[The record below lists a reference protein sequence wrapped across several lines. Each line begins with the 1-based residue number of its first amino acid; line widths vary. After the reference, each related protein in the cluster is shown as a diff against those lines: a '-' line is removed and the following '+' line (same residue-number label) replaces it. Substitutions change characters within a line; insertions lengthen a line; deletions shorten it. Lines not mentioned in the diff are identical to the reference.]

1 MKAAIGVT
9 LALALGAG
17 CGSDGGAGPDAGDS
31 DASVDAG
38 ADAGPGYEEA
48 DWLFEPDRLLA
59 IDIELTAA
67 DWDSIR
73 FQSRNIL
80 GILGE
85 TCGLQ
90 PAGSPFTYVEG
101 TVTIEGETIAQV
113 GIRKKGFLGS
123 LDEDK
128 PSLKL
133 DFAEYVPGQRFSGLK
148 KMTLNND
155 VQDPSHMD
163 QCLGYGLFRAAGVP
177 APRCN
182 YARVSVNGV
191 PLGIYTHVEGATKP
205 MLSRHFADDG
215 GNLYEG
221 TLSDFRDG
229 WMDTFERKTNEA
241 DLDRSDL
248 QAIYD
253 ALALTDDAA
262 MLAALEAVVD
272 LDAFFSFWAIETM
285 TTHWDGYAGNN
296 NNFFLYGDPTTG
308 RMTFMPWGTDQL
320 FGPGTSLDPGMTRS
334 VMTERLFLHDP
345 SRARYLTRYGAILDE
360 VWDDEALLLEI
371 DRVETLIAGA
381 IPADETQAW
390 QDAVAELRTTL
401 TGREQLL
408 RTALGTTGP
417 SDVDPVAG
425 PLCFDEI
432 GTLSASFTVAYANG
446 SNTVTL
452 EIDAFGSPVPLSNL
466 AVYAGPSEDV
476 PYQSVLYVTADTS
489 NSRSVVLFIA
499 MPDHRVVPGTID
511 LTDTGIEA
519 ALVVFPPGGGDPE
532 AIYFLDGDLT
542 LSSGTATPGST
553 WQGSVTATLWDPP
566 FF

>member
-1 MKAAIGVT
+1 MNVVIGVT
-9 LALALGAG
+9 LALALGTG
-17 CGSDGGAGPDAGDS
+17 CGSDGAAEPDAGEVE
-31 DASVDAG
+31 VDAG
-38 ADAGPGYEEA
+38 VDAGPGYEAA

-59 IDIELTAA
+59 IDIELSAA
-67 DWDSIR
+67 DWDTMR
-73 FQSRNIL
+73 FQSRSIL

-85 TCGLQ
+85 GCGLQ
-90 PAGSPFTYVEG
+90 PAGSPFTYVPG
-101 TVTIEGETIAQV
+101 TVTIEGQTITQV

-123 LDEDK
+123 LDDDK
-128 PSLKL
+128 PSIKL
-133 DFAEYVPGQRFSGLK
+133 DFAEYVSGQRFSGLK

-155 VQDPSHMD
+155 IQDPSHMD
-163 QCLGYGLFRAAGVP
+163 QCLGYELFRAAGVP

-191 PLGIYTHVEGATKP
+191 PLGIYTHVEGVGKP
-205 MLSRHFADDG
+205 MLSRHFADTG

-229 WMDTFERKTNEA
+229 WMGTFERKTNEA

-262 MLAALEAVVD
+262 MLAALEAVID
-272 LDAFFSFWAIETM
+272 LDAFFSFWAVETM

-296 NNFFLYGDPTTG
+296 NNFFLYGDPSTG

-320 FGPGTSLDPGMTRS
+320 FGPDTSLDPGLTRS
-334 VMTERLFLHDP
+334 VLTERLFLHGP
-345 SRARYLTRYGAILDE
+345 SRARYLTRYGQILDD
-360 VWDDEALLLEI
+360 VWDDDALLQEI
-371 DRVETLIAGA
+371 DRVESLIASS
-381 IPADETQAW
+381 IPADETQVW
-390 QDAVAELRTTL
+390 QDALAELRATL

-417 SDVDPVAG
+417 GDVDPVSG

-432 GTLSASFTVAYANG
+432 GTLDATFTVVYENG
-446 SNTVTL
+446 STTVTL
-452 EIDAFGSPVPLSNL
+452 AIDAFGSPVPLSNL
-466 AVYAGPSEDV
+466 AVYAGPSNDV

-489 NSRSVVLFIA
+489 NSRSVVLFVA
-499 MPDHRVVPGTID
+499 MPDDRVLPGTVVLGD
-511 LTDTGIEA
+511 AGIEA

-532 AIYFLDGDLT
+532 TIYFLGGDLT

-553 WQGSVTATLWDPP
+553 WQGTVTATLWDPP